1 MAMVLFWSLR
11 CLRVQGRRGPA
22 DTLEPRLK
30 PLVSLQASLSP
41 EREEEEANL
50 LLIFFFLPL
59 FPSFLVVNDTTLPI
73 SSLVP
78 GGQ

>member
-1 MAMVLFWSLR
+1 MAMVPFWSLR

-30 PLVSLQASLSP
+30 PLVSLQASLS
-41 EREEEEANL
+41 RQRGGSQSAFD
-50 LLIFFFLPL
+50 FFFLSL